1 MKKSI
6 VSIARI
12 NNFEYSF
19 KLSSKEGIK
28 HVAKALTFKNPD
40 PYAYSS
46 KIEKFNKSSM
56 TFRIGMLPT
65 LEKYLKENNIK
76 YSISDYDYAMMWKN
90 VDYQGKGVSD
100 DAMELYSDAGER
112 VRSKS
117 EVIIANKLHNLGIA
131 YRYEFPIKFMSGRIV
146 YPDFYCL
153 NVRKRREIVYEHFGM
168 MDDPE
173 YANNAVK
180 KIEEYQRNGYWL
192 GKNFRGIISL
202 CERVAASG
210 NTSILLSA

>member
-19 KLSSKEGIK
+19 KLSSKEGMK

-65 LEKYLKENNIK
+65 LEKYLKDNNIK
-76 YSISDYDYAMMWKN
+76 YSISDYDYRLP
-90 VDYQGKGVSD
+90 DGVVID
-100 DAMELYSDAGER
+100 DR
-112 VRSKS
+112 
-117 EVIIANKLHNLGIA
+117 
-131 YRYEFPIKFMSGRIV
+131 MSGNYIHQRKAV
-146 YPDFYCL
+146 EAFY
-153 NVRKRREIVYEHFGM
+153 RKRF
-168 MDDPE
+168 
-173 YANNAVK
+173 
-180 KIEEYQRNGYWL
+180 
-192 GKNFRGIISL
+192 GIIVVPTRGGKTFIASEIL
-202 CERVAASG
+202 RIFLDNDKGNFLFLTDNTTLFTQAVGDLQSYFQRYGGIEIGQIRAGSVDMSKRVTVGMIQTIQS
-210 NTSILLSA
+210 TLSDRCKDNKKKNALYYSE